1 MNPSTSLIPPK
12 VLSPHKHLMAPA
24 AKVEFLRLMD
34 IFLIKGCATIEE
46 AVTGTLYRLRV
57 SPARLANW
65 IDWQRHTY
73 GCLKTATYRAL
84 LLLRAGILEH
94 AIITLVHVEFK
105 FKFKFNND
113 EYIHHAGWVGEH
125 PPRSKW
131 ELRY

>member
-46 AVTGTLYRLRV
+46 AVAETLYRLRV
-57 SPARLANW
+57 SPTRVAIW
-65 IDWQRHTY
+65 VDWQRHTY
-73 GCLKTATYRAL
+73 ECLRAATYRA
-84 LLLRAGILEH
+84 LLRAGILEH
-94 AIITLVHVEFK
+94 AIITLVNK
-105 FKFKFNND
+105 
-113 EYIHHAGWVGEH
+113 YIHHAGWVGAH
-125 PPRSKW
+125 PPRCKW